1 MIKYAYI
8 KNSLASKRSHSE
20 QDLLNMAI
28 APDSNTK
35 ISLKN
40 RILTSIPGF
49 GGSNG
54 GSNGNHLHPQ
64 QHQNESIEYDK

>member
-1 MIKYAYI
+1 MT
-8 KNSLASKRSHSE
+8 
-20 QDLLNMAI
+20 I

-54 GSNGNHLHPQ
+54 GSNGNHLHHQ

>member
-1 MIKYAYI
+1 MT
-8 KNSLASKRSHSE
+8 
-20 QDLLNMAI
+20 I

-54 GSNGNHLHPQ
+54 SSNGNHLHHQ
-64 QHQNESIEYDK
+64 QLQNESIEYDK